1 MMKLKNSISLL
12 LVPLNSVLFFLGLF
26 SSRLHIP
33 PWLAVFG
40 RMHPLILHFPI
51 VLCILYAVW
60 ILCLTRYA
68 GEAWFEKVAEGLL
81 LSAAFTAVLTAMMGL
96 LLSREPGYDPDS
108 IGWHEWTGI
117 GVSVGL
123 CIAYAFRNAARRHLT
138 ARCRRKLSGA
148 IAILLTAGITLA
160 GHLGGSITHGDN
172 FVLAPVIHGHQRAS
186 VALEDAVVY
195 QDVIEPIL
203 EEKCMSCHNSKKAK
217 GKLVMETREAL
228 LKGGKDGKLWDS
240 TAQDLGLLMERIH
253 LSPDDKKHMPP
264 SGKPQLSETEAA
276 VLAAWIRR
284 GSDFDRKV
292 IDLPV
297 QDSLRMLATGF
308 LKPVEAEEYDFV
320 RADEKDIR
328 RLNNNYRVIYA
339 LATGSPALGV
349 DFFGAPFFRADQL
362 KELLP
367 IKTQVV
373 SMSLEK
379 MPVADEDLKV
389 IAQFSNLRQLNLSF
403 TRISGTGLGELT
415 KLSKLKTLALS
426 GTAIKTT
433 DIDRLSALHS
443 LRQLYIWNTGIKPA
457 EATAIQQKYNRI
469 LVYAGSRTD
478 TMRLKLNPPIL
489 ENEERILDDTLAVN
503 LKHYVPGA
511 IIRYTTDGTDPDSLR
526 SAIYRHDLVLQSGI
540 LLKAKAFKTGWL
552 SSDPVTT
559 RFFSGRLRPDSIALV
574 QPVDSDYRKYSA
586 KILIDRIKGDY
597 GFRSGKWL
605 GSSRLPLECLL
616 LFHSPVRA
624 DSVTISSLVDIG
636 SSIMPPQTIEVWGG
650 ANPHTLRL
658 LTRVTP
664 EQPTAI
670 QPAALAAYDL
680 TFKPV
685 NLKCIKLVMVPV
697 AKLPDWH
704 PFKGTRG
711 FVFADE
717 IFIN

>member
-1 MMKLKNSISLL
+1 MMRLKNSISLL
-12 LVPLNSVLFFLGLF
+12 LIPLNSVLFFLGLF
-26 SSRLHIP
+26 SSRLQVP

-51 VLCILYAVW
+51 VLCIIYAAW
-60 ILCLTRYA
+60 ILCLTKYT
-68 GEAWFEKVAEGLL
+68 GETWFRQVAEGLL
-81 LSAAFTAVLTAMMGL
+81 LAAAFTAVLTAMMGL
-96 LLSREPGYDPDS
+96 LLSREPGYDPDT
-108 IGWHEWTGI
+108 IGWHKWTGI

-123 CIAYAFRNAARRHLT
+123 CVAYAFRHAGSRH
-138 ARCRRKLSGA
+138 RSLSGA
-148 IAILLTAGITLA
+148 TAILLAAGITVA
-160 GHLGGSITHGDN
+160 GHLGGGITHGED
-172 FVLAPVIHGHQRAS
+172 FVLAPVIHAHGRAS

-228 LKGGKDGKLWDS
+228 LRGGKDGKLWDS

-276 VLAAWIRR
+276 VLAAWIRG
-284 GSDFDRKV
+284 GSNFDRKV

-297 QDSLRMLATGF
+297 QDSLRMLVTGF
-308 LKPVEAEEYDFV
+308 LKPAEIEEYDFA
-320 RADEKDIR
+320 RADEKDIL
-328 RLNNNYRVIYA
+328 RLNDDYRVVYP
-339 LATGSPALGV
+339 LAAGSPALGV

-373 SMSLEK
+373 SMDLEK

-389 IAQFSNLRQLNLSF
+389 IAGFGNLRQLNLSF
-403 TRISGTGLGELT
+403 TRITGAGLGELT

-426 GTAIKTT
+426 GTAIKAA
-433 DIDRLSALHS
+433 DIDRLVAIHS
-443 LRQLYIWNTGIKPA
+443 LRTLYIWNTGIKPP
-457 EATAIQQKYNRI
+457 EAAALQQKYNRM

-478 TMRLKLNPPIL
+478 TMHLKLNPPIL
-489 ENEERILDDTLAVN
+489 ENEERILEDTLAVN

-511 IIRYTTDGTDPDSLR
+511 VIRYTTDGTDPDSLR
-526 SAIYRHDLVLQSGI
+526 SAIYRHDLVLQSGV
-540 LLKAKAFKTGWL
+540 LLKAKAFKPGWL
-552 SSDPVTT
+552 SSDLVIT
-559 RFFSGRLRPDSIALV
+559 RFFSGRYRPDSIALV

-605 GSSRLPLECLL
+605 GSSRQPLECLL

-624 DSVTISSLVDIG
+624 DSITISSLVDIG
-636 SSIMPPQTIEVWGG
+636 SSIMPPLTIEVWGG
-650 ANPHTLRL
+650 NNPHSLRL

-664 EQPTAI
+664 QQPAAM
-670 QPAALAAYDL
+670 QRAALAAYDL
-680 TFKPV
+680 SFKPV
-685 NLKCIKLVMVPV
+685 NLKCIKLVMIPVP
-697 AKLPDWH
+697 KLPDWH